1 MRHGPGAIACIPFIM
16 DDIVA
21 FAPVRRPTLTL
32 EDYRLLRFV
41 ARSGEQ
47 LGRLPLR
54 YTLRTTIVDGLLV
67 RGLVE
72 CGDSG
77 WPNVVGFRITPEG
90 QRALATW
97 LAQQRAERRLR
108 SSPVPQP
115 GTHSVN
121 ASGSVIRRRQK
132 MAELY
137 QI

>member
-1 MRHGPGAIACIPFIM
+1 M
-16 DDIVA
+16 DDLVA
-21 FAPVRRPTLTL
+21 FTPVRRTMLTL
-32 EDYRLLRFV
+32 EDYRLLRLV
-41 ARSGEQ
+41 ARSGDR

-54 YTLRTTIVDGLLV
+54 HMLSTAIVDGLLV

-77 WPNVVGFRITPEG
+77 WPNVIGFRVTPEG

-108 SSPVPQP
+108 SSPAPQP
-115 GTHSVN
+115 GIQSVN

-132 MAELY
+132 IAELY